1 MSAWPIRTL
10 NDLAEIAPGVPIRV
24 KDDPSPVFGT
34 EYPVVSIGS
43 LEEGVIAPADTLPL
57 LHLSLSDAERGR
69 AVLQPG
75 FVLLSARGATLR
87 MALVGPEHAG
97 AAANHTL
104 LVIRPLGEVSGPTLY
119 AALRLPQV
127 VHQLERISRDSTAT
141 RAWRPAD
148 VGRIAVPV
156 PPATVQRKV
165 EKLIQAEER
174 HQAAARRA
182 LALRREAVWA
192 ALGDAL
198 VGKVVS

>member
-1 MSAWPIRTL
+1 MSAWPARPL
-10 NDLAEIAPGVPIRV
+10 KQLAEIAPGVPLRV
-24 KDDPSPVFGT
+24 KDDLPPVFGR
-34 EYPVVSIGS
+34 EYAVVSIGS
-43 LEEGVIAPADTLPL
+43 LEEGVIAPVDTLPL
-57 LHLSLSDAERGR
+57 LHLSLTDAEQVR
-69 AVLQPG
+69 AVLKPG

-104 LVIRPLGEVSGPTLY
+104 LVIRPFDEVSGPVLY
-119 AALRLPQV
+119 AALRLPHV

-148 VGRIAVPV
+148 VGRIAIPV
-156 PPATVQRKV
+156 PPAAVQQKV

-182 LALRREAVWA
+182 LALRRETVWA
-192 ALGDAL
+192 ALGEAL
-198 VGKVVS
+198 AGEVGP